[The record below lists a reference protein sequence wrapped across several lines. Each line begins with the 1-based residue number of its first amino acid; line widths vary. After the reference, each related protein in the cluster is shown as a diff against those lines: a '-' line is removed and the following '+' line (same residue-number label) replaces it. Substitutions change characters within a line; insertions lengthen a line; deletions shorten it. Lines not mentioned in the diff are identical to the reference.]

1 MLHHR
6 HPYRWVMLG
15 ALWLVY
21 FSFGIAVFGMTP
33 LVNVI
38 REDLGLSKGAMGTI
52 LGAWPLVFLVAAM
65 PSGALVD
72 RLGLRRSLG
81 IATVIISASA
91 LLRPV
96 VTNFIGMFGSVAL
109 FGLGGPLVSVGAP
122 KLISVWF
129 DEEERA
135 LAMGITMSAPAIGG
149 VLPLVTANSLL
160 MPAFDQSWRATL
172 MVYALI
178 TVAVIAVWLAAASAG
193 EKLAPGVDRDAN
205 PDHGFTGA
213 RGLLRHR
220 AVKLML
226 IVALG
231 MFFFNHALN
240 GWLPTVIEDRGFSS
254 SAAGYLAG
262 AVTALSIVGALL
274 GPRLIPEGSRIAV
287 MAGVYAVFAIASI
300 LLYVDV
306 KAATLAGL
314 AIIGM
319 SRGLAVPVALVV
331 MMQLPGVAQRNMGA
345 AGGLFF
351 TVGEAGGVTGPILF
365 GVLADIGGFGAGLV
379 LLTGIAG
386 LTGVLTL
393 GLRSAMGRVRV
404 D

>member
-1 MLHHR
+1 
-6 HPYRWVMLG
+6 MLG
-15 ALWLVY
+15 ALWMVY

-38 REDLGLSKGAMGTI
+38 REDLDLSKGAMGTI

-178 TVAVIAVWLAAASAG
+178 TVAVIAVWLIAASAG
-193 EKLAPGVDRDAN
+193 EKLAAGADRDAN
-205 PDHGFTGA
+205 PDHGFSGA

-220 AVKLML
+220 AVRLML

-274 GPRLIPEGSRIAV
+274 GPRLIPEGSRLAV
-287 MAGVYAVFAIASI
+287 MAGVYAVFSIASI

-306 KAATLAGL
+306 KATTLAGL
-314 AIIGM
+314 AIIGL

-379 LLTGIAG
+379 LLAGVAG
-386 LTGVLTL
+386 LTGILTL
-393 GLRSAMGRVRV
+393 GLRSAMARVGV

>member
-1 MLHHR
+1 
-6 HPYRWVMLG
+6 MLG

-160 MPAFDQSWRATL
+160 MPAFEQSWRATL

-178 TVAVIAVWLAAASAG
+178 TVAVIAVWLVAASAG

-213 RGLLRHR
+213 KALLRHR
-220 AVKLML
+220 AVQLML

-274 GPRLIPEGSRIAV
+274 GPRLIQKAVGSR
-287 MAGVYAVFAIASI
+287 SW
-300 LLYVDV
+300 
-306 KAATLAGL
+306 
-314 AIIGM
+314 
-319 SRGLAVPVALVV
+319 
-331 MMQLPGVAQRNMGA
+331 PGSMPCSPSPPFCSMWTSKR
-345 AGGLFF
+345 
-351 TVGEAGGVTGPILF
+351 PPWS
-365 GVLADIGGFGAGLV
+365 DWPS
-379 LLTGIAG
+379 
-386 LTGVLTL
+386 
-393 GLRSAMGRVRV
+393 SA
-404 D
+404 

>member
-1 MLHHR
+1 M
-6 HPYRWVMLG
+6 
-15 ALWLVY
+15 VY

-38 REDLGLSKGAMGTI
+38 REDLDLSKAAMGTI
-52 LGAWPLVFLVAAM
+52 LGAWPLVFLFAAL

-81 IATVIISASA
+81 IATVIIAASA

-96 VTNFIGMFGSVAL
+96 VDNFIGMFGSVAL

-135 LAMGITMSAPAIGG
+135 LAMGVTMTAPAIGG

-178 TVAVIAVWLAAASAG
+178 TVAIIAVWLAAASAG
-193 EKLAPGVDRDAN
+193 ERVAPGVDRDAN
-205 PDHGFTGA
+205 PDPGFSGA
-213 RGLLRHR
+213 WNLLRHR
-220 AVKLML
+220 AVQLML

-254 SAAGYLAG
+254 TAAGYLAG

-274 GPRLIPEGSRIAV
+274 GPRWIPENSRIAV
-287 MAGVYAVFAIASI
+287 MASVFALFGVASI
-300 LLYVDV
+300 LLNVDGRP
-306 KAATLAGL
+306 ATLSGL

-365 GVLADIGGFGAGLV
+365 GVLADFGGFGAGLV
-379 LLTGIAG
+379 LLTGVAV
-386 LTGVLTL
+386 LTGMLTL
-393 GLRSAMGRVRV
+393 GLRSAMARAAL

>member
-1 MLHHR
+1 
-6 HPYRWVMLG
+6 MLG

-81 IATVIISASA
+81 VATVIISVSA

-96 VTNFIGMFGSVAL
+96 FDSFIGMFGAVAV

-129 DEEERA
+129 DAKERP
-135 LAMGITMSAPAIGG
+135 LAMGITMTAPAVGG
-149 VLPLVTANSLL
+149 VLPLVTANSVL
-160 MPAFDQSWRATL
+160 MPVFDQSWRATL
-172 MVYALI
+172 LVYALI
-178 TVAVIAVWLAAASAG
+178 TVAVIALWQVAAAAG
-193 EKLAPGVDRDAN
+193 ERIAPGVDRDTDPN
-205 PDHGFTGA
+205 PGFSGA
-213 RGLLRHR
+213 LDLLGRR
-220 AVKLML
+220 AVQVML
-226 IVALG
+226 IMALG
-231 MFFFNHALN
+231 MFFYNHALN

-262 AVTALSIVGALL
+262 SVTALSIVGALL

-287 MAGVYAVFAIASI
+287 MAAVFALFGISTVLI
-300 LLYVDV
+300 NVDAR
-306 KAATLAGL
+306 AATLVGL
-314 AIIGM
+314 AVIGF

-331 MMQLPGVAQRNMGA
+331 MMQLPGVSQRNMGA

-351 TVGEAGGVTGPILF
+351 TVGEAGGVAGPILF
-365 GVLADIGGFGAGLV
+365 GILSDIGGSS
-379 LLTGIAG
+379 AG
-386 LTGVLTL
+386 LTLLSAVAMATAGLAL
-393 GLRSAMGRVRV
+393 LLRSAMARAP
-404 D
+404 

>member
-1 MLHHR
+1 
-6 HPYRWVMLG
+6 MLG

-33 LVNVI
+33 LVNAI
-38 REDLGLSKGAMGTI
+38 QEDLGLSKGAMGTI

-65 PSGALVD
+65 PAGALVD

-96 VTNFIGMFGSVAL
+96 ADSFIGMFGSVAL

-129 DEEERA
+129 AEQERA
-135 LAMGITMSAPAIGG
+135 LAMGITMTAPAIGG

-160 MPAFDQSWRATL
+160 MPAFDQSWRTTL
-172 MVYALI
+172 FVYALI
-178 TVAVIAVWLAAASAG
+178 PVAVIAAWLGAASAG
-193 EKLAPGVDRDAN
+193 ERLAPGIDRDAN
-205 PDHGFTGA
+205 PDPGFSGA
-213 RGLLRHR
+213 WDLLSRR
-220 AVKLML
+220 AVQLVL
-226 IVALG
+226 LVALG
-231 MFFFNHALN
+231 MFFFNHSLN

-254 SAAGYLAG
+254 SVAGYLAG
-262 AVTALSIVGALL
+262 AVTSLSIVGALL

-287 MAGVYAVFAIASI
+287 MAAVFALFGVATV
-300 LLYVDV
+300 LVNVDSRP
-306 KAATLAGL
+306 ATFVGL
-314 AIIGM
+314 AAIGLCK
-319 SRGLAVPVALVV
+319 GLAVPVALVV

-351 TVGEAGGVTGPILF
+351 TVGEAGGVSGPILF

-379 LLTGIAG
+379 LLTGVAG
-386 LTGVLTL
+386 ATSMLTL
-393 GLRSAMGRVRV
+393 GLRSAMKRAAVGYAPRP
-404 D
+404 

>member
-15 ALWLVY
+15 ALGLVY

-38 REDLGLSKGAMGTI
+38 REDLDLSKGAMGTI

-65 PSGALVD
+65 PAGALVD

-160 MPAFDQSWRATL
+160 MPALDQSWRATL

-178 TVAVIAVWLAAASAG
+178 TVAIIAVWLVAASAG
-193 EKLAPGVDRDAN
+193 ERLAPGVDRDAN
-205 PDHGFTGA
+205 PDHGFSGA

-220 AVKLML
+220 AVQLML

-231 MFFFNHALN
+231 MFFFNHSLN

-274 GPRLIPEGSRIAV
+274 GPRLIPESSRIAV
-287 MAGVYAVFAIASI
+287 MAGVYAVFAAASI

-319 SRGLAVPVALVV
+319 SRGLAVPIALVV

-379 LLTGIAG
+379 LLTGVAG
-386 LTGVLTL
+386 LTGILTL
-393 GLRSAMGRVRV
+393 GLRSAMARVR
-404 D
+404 DC

>member
-1 MLHHR
+1 
-6 HPYRWVMLG
+6 MLG
-15 ALWLVY
+15 ALWTVY

-38 REDLGLSKGAMGTI
+38 QEDLGLSKGAMGAI
-52 LGAWPLVFLVAAM
+52 LGAWPLVFLVAAL

-81 IATVIISASA
+81 VATVIISASA

-96 VTNFIGMFGSVAL
+96 ADNFIGMFGSVAL

-129 DEEERA
+129 GPEERP
-135 LAMGITMSAPAIGG
+135 LAMGITMTAPAIGG

-172 MVYALI
+172 FVYALV
-178 TVAVIAVWLAAASAG
+178 TVAIIAVWLAAATTG
-193 EKLAPGVDRDAN
+193 ERVAPGVDRDAD
-205 PDHGFTGA
+205 PDPGFSGA
-213 RGLLRHR
+213 WGLLRYR
-220 AVKLML
+220 AVQLML

-240 GWLPTVIEDRGFSS
+240 GWLPTVIEGRGFTS

-274 GPRLIPEGSRIAV
+274 GPRLIPESGRIAV
-287 MAGVYAVFAIASI
+287 MAAVFALFGIASI
-300 LLYVDV
+300 LLNVDGR
-306 KAATLAGL
+306 ASTLVGL

-351 TVGEAGGVTGPILF
+351 TVGEAGGVTGPVLF
-365 GVLADIGGFGAGLV
+365 GILADVGGFAAGLA
-379 LLTGIAG
+379 LLTGVAVATALLAI
-386 LTGVLTL
+386 
-393 GLRSAMGRVRV
+393 GLRSEMARVPRPSGSS
-404 D
+404 

>member
-1 MLHHR
+1 
-6 HPYRWVMLG
+6 MLG

-38 REDLGLSKGAMGTI
+38 QEDLDLSKGAMGTI
-52 LGAWPLVFLVAAM
+52 LGAWPLVFLVAAL

-72 RLGLRRSLG
+72 RLGLRRSLA

-96 VTNFIGMFGSVAL
+96 VNNFIGMFGSVAL

-129 DEEERA
+129 DDEERA
-135 LAMGITMSAPAIGG
+135 LAMGITMTGPAIGG

-178 TVAVIAVWLAAASAG
+178 TVAVIALWLVAASAG
-193 EKLAPGVDRDAN
+193 EQIAPGVDRDAN
-205 PDHGFTGA
+205 PDPGFSGA
-213 RGLLRHR
+213 WSLLQHR
-220 AVKLML
+220 AVQLML
-226 IVALG
+226 MVALG

-274 GPRLIPEGSRIAV
+274 GPRLIPENRRIAV
-287 MAGVYAVFAIASI
+287 MAGVYGLFVVASI
-300 LLYVDV
+300 LLNVDG
-306 KAATLAGL
+306 KPATLAGL
-314 AIIGM
+314 AIIGI
-319 SRGLAVPVALVV
+319 SRGLAVPVALVLL
-331 MMQLPGVAQRNMGA
+331 MQLPGVAQRNMGA

-365 GVLADIGGFGAGLV
+365 GVLSDIGGFGAGLV
-379 LLTGIAG
+379 LLTGVAA
-386 LTGVLTL
+386 LTGLLTL
-393 GLRSAMGRVRV
+393 SLRSAMVRATI

>member
-1 MLHHR
+1 
-6 HPYRWVMLG
+6 MLG

-178 TVAVIAVWLAAASAG
+178 TVAVIAIWLVAASAG

-205 PDHGFTGA
+205 PDHGFSGA
-213 RGLLRHR
+213 RSLLRHR
-220 AVKLML
+220 AVQLML

-287 MAGVYAVFAIASI
+287 MAGVYAVFAVASI
-300 LLYVDV
+300 LLYLDIR
-306 KAATLAGL
+306 AATLAGL